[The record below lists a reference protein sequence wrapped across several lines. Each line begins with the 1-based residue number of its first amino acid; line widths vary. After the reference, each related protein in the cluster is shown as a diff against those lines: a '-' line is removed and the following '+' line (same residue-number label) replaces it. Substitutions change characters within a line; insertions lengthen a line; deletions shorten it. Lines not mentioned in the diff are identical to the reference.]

1 MGLEVGVVEV
11 VERVV
16 VGVLAERIPNLQ
28 RAPLRPNHFLHVCN
42 NVVSYMKTNGLR
54 HCPQ

>member
-28 RAPLRPNHFLHVCN
+28 GAPLRPNHFLHVCN